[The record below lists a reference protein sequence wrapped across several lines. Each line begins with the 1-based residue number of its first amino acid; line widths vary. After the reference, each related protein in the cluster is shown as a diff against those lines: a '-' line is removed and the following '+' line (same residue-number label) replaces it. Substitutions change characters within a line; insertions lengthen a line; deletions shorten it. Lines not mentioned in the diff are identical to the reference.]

1 MIELNKI
8 YHWDCLDLMKQIPDK
23 SIDLVL
29 TDPPYWI
36 WYGKMLKWKW
46 DWMGGADK
54 NWWKDY
60 WCPDRDESR
69 PSKEYFDEIFRI
81 SKNQIIRWGNYFI
94 DYLEPKMC
102 RLVRDKWQ
110 RDFSLADWELART
123 SFDKALRICTV
134 PRAEALQDWKQ
145 HPTQKSLRLFKWC
158 LENYSEPWM
167 TILDPFLW
175 SWTTAIACK
184 QMWRNFIWIEKEQ
197 KYVDIANKRLKYT
210 QVALF

>member
-1 MIELNKI
+1 MLELNKI
-8 YHWDCLDLMKQIPDK
+8 HLWDCLELMQQIPDK

-36 WYGKMLKWKW
+36 WYGGSMKLWTEKF
-46 DWMGGADK
+46 
-54 NWWKDY
+54 WWKQY
-60 WCPDRDESR
+60 ETWRDESR

-134 PRAEALQDWKQ
+134 PRAEALQDWKE

-158 LENYSEPWM
+158 LENHSEPWM

-175 SWTTAIACK
+175 SWTTAVACK
-184 QMWRNFIWIEKEQ
+184 QMWRNFIGIEKEK
-197 KYVDIANKRLKYT
+197 KYVDIANKRLQYT